1 MRGRLVARASLTPTQ
16 VDAMFGL
23 LAVHFVGV
31 SRGQFERDLAEKNW
45 ALLLE
50 DDEGGLAGFSTI
62 LFYDSIH
69 DGEPVS
75 VVYSGDT
82 IVAPSHWNSPGLSRS
97 WIRAVMELHS
107 RAATSKLWWLLLTA
121 GFRTYRFLPLFWK
134 TFHPRYDAEP
144 SDATRRWMDE
154 LARERFGDR
163 YDASA
168 GIVRFDS
175 PYRLGP
181 ELSETPRGKRDD
193 PHVAYFLSRNP
204 GFVDGD
210 ELVCLT
216 EIAPGNLTRAGW
228 RMVDPSGARARSLA

>member
-1 MRGRLVARASLTPTQ
+1 MNGRLLARASLTPAQ
-16 VDAMFGL
+16 VESMFVL
-23 LAVHFVGV
+23 LEAHFAGV
-31 SRGQFERDLAEKNW
+31 SRAQFERDLGEKNW

-50 DDEGGLAGFSTI
+50 DDEEGLVGFSTI

-82 IVAPSHWNSPGLSRS
+82 IVAPSHWNSPELSRS
-97 WIRAVMELHS
+97 WIHAVMELHA
-107 RAATSKLWWLLLTA
+107 RASTSKLWWLLLTA

-134 TFHPRYDAEP
+134 TFHPRFDAEP
-144 SDATRRWMDE
+144 SDAMRRWMSE
-154 LARERFGDR
+154 LARERFHDR
-163 YDASA
+163 YDASD
-168 GIVRFDS
+168 GIVRFDN
-175 PYRLGP
+175 PYRLRP

-193 PHVAYFLSRNP
+193 PHVSYFLSRNP

-216 EIAPGNLTRAGW
+216 EITPGNLTRAGW
-228 RMVDPSGARARSLA
+228 RMVDPSPARSRSMA

>member
-1 MRGRLVARASLTPTQ
+1 MKGRLVARTALTPAE
-16 VDAMFGL
+16 VDAMFRL
-23 LAVHFVGV
+23 LEAHFVGV
-31 SRGQFERDLAEKNW
+31 SRAQFERDLGEKNW

-50 DDEGGLAGFSTI
+50 DEEGTLAGFSTI

-97 WIRAVMELHS
+97 WIHAVRELHA
-107 RAATSKLWWLLLTA
+107 RASTSKLWWLLLTA

-134 TFHPRYDAEP
+134 EFSPRHDAEP
-144 SDATRRWMDE
+144 SGALSSWMAE

-163 YDASA
+163 YDASD
-168 GIVRFDS
+168 GIVRFEK
-175 PYRLGP
+175 PYRLRP
-181 ELSETPRGKRDD
+181 ELAETPRGRLDD

-204 GFVDGD
+204 GFVNGD

-216 EIAPGNLTRAGW
+216 EITSGNLTRAGW
-228 RMVDPSGARARSLA
+228 RMVDPSVVRSRSLA